1 MDIDRVITI
10 SSPDKYNISLNPIN
24 YIHERVEGVSEEIKP
39 CADVLILDCDESPAA
54 LAYIELPEASED
66 NSKAAI
72 LERKIYAEL
81 LGMFQD
87 IADLEEIKPERAHFV
102 AQMVSASV
110 YHGINAATE
119 IDSEHIKNA
128 EKVFKPWGMP
138 VSLEFLF
145 DDIYSGCAPVE
156 AFPE

>member
-1 MDIDRVITI
+1 MDIDRLITSRLITI

-24 YIHERVEGVSEEIKP
+24 YIHERVEVER
-39 CADVLILDCDESPAA
+39 CLDVLMLDCDESPAA

-66 NSKAAI
+66 NSEAAI

-87 IADLEEIKPERAHFV
+87 IADLEEIDPERARFV

-110 YHGINAATE
+110 YYGITATTE
-119 IDSEHIKNA
+119 LEPVHVKRASA
-128 EKVFKPWGMP
+128 VFKPLEMP
-138 VSLEFLF
+138 SELEEIF
-145 DDIYSGCAPVE
+145 DNARSASFQNETY
-156 AFPE
+156 PE